1 MFYLEGANVENIT
14 CSKFVR
20 SMTKHNNFIENVLI
34 MLKKYLQTLNSLAPF
49 ICKYVFPCFH
59 DHLEVHDQWQ
69 QSGHDIQFPDA

>member
-34 MLKKYLQTLNSLAPF
+34 MLKKISANLELSSPF
-49 ICKYVFPCFH
+49 
-59 DHLEVHDQWQ
+59 HL
-69 QSGHDIQFPDA
+69 